1 MVKRIALFGFHKIS
15 QIYRT
20 SLFILKIGLNIIFQF
35 SFQVTRKIT
44 GLCYNST
51 LETCKPVVSSIIRCI
66 IRPDIFVL
74 ILLKCR
80 SWNYLP
86 IEQAADIFLRH
97 LQITIYRGIKFL
109 FIWPVPEH
117 SLLQPF
123 KHTRCNQCRDFRIR
137 DFNLCSS
144 HRQIFIAGRIRCSC
158 FQRSHISLDVT
169 VHLCHCCISAA
180 STAGFSGHIGKNI
193 FCNGTEDFLITK
205 LMAMNIGSIQQM
217 TEIKWHGELI
227 QLIARKFL
235 VIAFQMFTG
244 IHPVIQLFQAGKTV
258 GSQR

>member
-80 SWNYLP
+80 SWNYISRSRYTVALNSSS
-86 IEQAADIFLRH
+86 FGR
-97 LQITIYRGIKFL
+97 
-109 FIWPVPEH
+109 
-117 SLLQPF
+117 
-123 KHTRCNQCRDFRIR
+123 FRNIP
-137 DFNLCSS
+137 CSS
-144 HRQIFIAGRIRCSC
+144 RSNTRAATNVEISVYGISIF
-158 FQRSHISLDVT
+158 
-169 VHLCHCCISAA
+169 AA
-180 STAGFSGHIGKNI
+180 PT
-193 FCNGTEDFLITK
+193 DRYL
-205 LMAMNIGSIQQM
+205 
-217 TEIKWHGELI
+217 
-227 QLIARKFL
+227 
-235 VIAFQMFTG
+235 
-244 IHPVIQLFQAGKTV
+244 
-258 GSQR
+258 